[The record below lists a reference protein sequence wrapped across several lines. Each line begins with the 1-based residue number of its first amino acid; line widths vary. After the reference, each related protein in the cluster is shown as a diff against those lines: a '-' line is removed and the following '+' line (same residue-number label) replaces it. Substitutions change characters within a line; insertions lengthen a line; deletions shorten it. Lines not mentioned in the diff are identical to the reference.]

1 MASLRTQCC
10 SLALT
15 ALLTAPS
22 VTFASETPIPI
33 PEHLPARIVP
43 AFKDGEP
50 QGFKL
55 IRIQKG
61 SRLEA
66 LGLKDG
72 DVVEQANGKP
82 VREPVE
88 MAALLQRIESGTRP
102 VLTVLRGD
110 TRQTLR

>member
-1 MASLRTQCC
+1 MASLRKHCC
-10 SLALT
+10 NLALT
-15 ALLTAPS
+15 ALLTAPA

-43 AFKDGEP
+43 AFKDGKP

-55 IRIQKG
+55 LRIQKG

-66 LGLKDG
+66 LGLVNG
-72 DVVEQANGKP
+72 DVVDQSDGKP

-88 MAALLQRIESGTRP
+88 MAALLERIESGTRP

>member
-1 MASLRTQCC
+1 MSQIISTK
-10 SLALT
+10 
-15 ALLTAPS
+15 LTAPS
-22 VTFASETPIPI
+22 VTFASDTPLPA

-43 AFKDGEP
+43 AFKDGKP

-55 IRIQKG
+55 IRIQQG

-72 DVVEQANGKP
+72 DVVEQADGKP
-82 VREPVE
+82 VRLPIE
-88 MAALLQRIESGTRP
+88 MAALLDRIESGTRP
-102 VLTVLRGD
+102 VLTVLRGE